1 MADNDVFHAVFFEH
15 GGGNFT
21 RIGAFFRK
29 VYVFRAE
36 LDIRSFKSFAYSGNV
51 DRGDAYDDVAVRLF
65 DERRDCLHESDAL
78 GRGIVHF
85 PVACND
91 RFSHK
96 NSPEIVFP
104 FPESIITQ
112 TRTESNEKKAKILF
126 FGRSLN
132 AVAARMAAVEEE
144 KSVDGQSRKQTRR
157 KISGAGR
164 TTSEKEN
171 FRKGT
176 HGGREGNFS

>member
-1 MADNDVFHAVFFEH
+1 M
-15 GGGNFT
+15 
-21 RIGAFFRK
+21 
-29 VYVFRAE
+29 
-36 LDIRSFKSFAYSGNV
+36 
-51 DRGDAYDDVAVRLF
+51 
-65 DERRDCLHESDAL
+65 
-78 GRGIVHF
+78 
-85 PVACND
+85 
-91 RFSHK
+91 
-96 NSPEIVFP
+96 
-104 FPESIITQ
+104 
-112 TRTESNEKKAKILF
+112 
-126 FGRSLN
+126 N